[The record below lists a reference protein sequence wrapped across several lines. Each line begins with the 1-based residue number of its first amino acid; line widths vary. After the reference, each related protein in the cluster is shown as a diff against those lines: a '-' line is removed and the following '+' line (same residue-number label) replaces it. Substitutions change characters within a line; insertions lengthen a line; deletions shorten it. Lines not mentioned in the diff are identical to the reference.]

1 MFKLIKAKGI
11 VRIPP
16 DYFGQPINEVA
27 IQILRQEYQ
36 EKVLKDVGLVLAVLN
51 AKANEEGYIIF
62 GDGATYHEV
71 EFDMLVYSPIMHEV
85 VEGVINQVDNYGVY
99 VNIGPVDGLAHISQ
113 ITDDTLKFDQNRG
126 ILIGERS
133 KKVLQKGDKV
143 RARIISIS
151 MGGNRMMRIAL
162 TMKQPFLGKIEWI
175 NQELSKVSK

>member
-16 DYFGQPINEVA
+16 DYFGQPIDDVA
-27 IQILRQEYQ
+27 LQILRQEYQ
-36 EKVLKDVGLVLAVLN
+36 EKVLKDIGLVLGVLD

-71 EFDMLVYSPIMHEV
+71 EFNMLVYAPMMHEI
-85 VEGVINQVDNYGVY
+85 VEGEVNQVDNYGIY
-99 VNIGPVDGLAHISQ
+99 VNIGPVDGLVHISQ
-113 ITDDTLKFDQNRG
+113 ITDDNLKFDQNRG

-133 KKVLQKGDKV
+133 KKVIQKGDRV

-151 MGGNRMMRIAL
+151 VGGSRMPRIAL
-162 TMKQPFLGKIEWI
+162 TMKQPFLGKLEWI
-175 NQELSKVSK
+175 NQELSKASK